1 MTKTALIYPHQ
12 LFADHPA
19 LHGVGQAVLVEEP
32 LFFTQY
38 AFHRQKIAYHRATMK
53 LYAERLRRHGMTVRY
68 VEAAD
73 LEDSGQLA
81 AMLAKWNIRHV
92 TYVDPCDDWLEQRLD
107 AALAKHRIEATV
119 LEDPAFLTPR
129 SVLDDFTRDKRKLFF
144 TEFYIAQRKRL
155 GLLLDDAGKPLGGQ
169 WSFDPE
175 NRKKLP
181 KGVVVPPSMLDTA
194 GTSAATTSA
203 ATTSA
208 AGTSATATS
217 AAATD
222 AAREALD
229 YVRRSFPNA
238 VGDGQSL
245 PYPLD
250 HAAAEKWLRD
260 FIAVRLP
267 AFGDYEDAISQ
278 RHTQLFHSV
287 LTPMLNIGLLTP
299 RQIYEAACDRAA
311 DSMAAFQRDV
321 ADADVPLNSLEGF
334 VRQVIGWREF
344 VRLVYRWRGRRQRTR
359 NFWGLSR
366 SMPAAFYDGTTGIEP
381 VDHVIRQVLRTGYCH
396 HIERLMIL
404 GNFLLLCDI
413 APDAVYQWFM
423 ELFIDAYDWVMVPN
437 VYGMSQFADGG
448 LMTTKP
454 YISGSAYVL
463 KMSDFAKGPWCPIWD
478 ALYWRFIDR
487 QSDFFRSNPRM
498 AVMVKMKEKLGAK
511 MAAHHTVA
519 DRFLSR
525 LDR

>member
-1 MTKTALIYPHQ
+1 MSHAALIYPHQ

-19 LHGVGQAVLVEEP
+19 LAGVGEAVLVEDP

-38 AFHRQKIAYHRATMK
+38 AFHRQKLAYHRATMQ
-53 LYAERLRRHGMTVRY
+53 LYAERLRKRGTQVRY
-68 VEAAD
+68 VEAAA
-73 LEDSGQLA
+73 LSETGSLA
-81 AMLAKWNIRHV
+81 SLLVGWNIRQV
-92 TYVDPCDDWLEQRLD
+92 TFVDPCDDWLEQRLT
-107 AALAKHRIEATV
+107 ASLASQRIAFTM

-129 SVLDDFTRDKRKLFF
+129 RLLDEFTRDKRKLFF

-155 GLLLDDAGKPLGGQ
+155 GLLLDKEGKPLGGQ

-181 KGVVVPPSMLDTA
+181 KGVAVPASNLD
-194 GTSAATTSA
+194 GAAVRRDVA
-203 ATTSA
+203 R
-208 AGTSATATS
+208 
-217 AAATD
+217 D
-222 AAREALD
+222 ALA
-229 YVRRSFPNA
+229 YVQRSFPRA
-238 VGDGQSL
+238 IGDGESL

-250 HAAAEKWLRD
+250 HAAAAKWLQE
-260 FIAVRLP
+260 FITVRLP
-267 AFGDYEDAISQ
+267 SFGDYEDAISQ

-299 RQIYEAACDRAA
+299 RQVYEAACERAA
-311 DSMAAFQRDV
+311 DRG
-321 ADADVPLNSLEGF
+321 DVPLNSLEGF
-334 VRQVIGWREF
+334 VRQVIGWREY

-359 NFWGLSR
+359 NFWGLDR
-366 SMPAAFYDGTTGIEP
+366 AMPAAFYDGSTGIEP

-404 GNFLLLCDI
+404 GNFLLLCDVS
-413 APDAVYQWFM
+413 PDAVYQWFM

-463 KMSDFAKGPWCPIWD
+463 KMSDFAKGPWCPVWD
-478 ALYWRFIDR
+478 ALYWRFIDL

-511 MAAHHTVA
+511 LAEHHRVA
-519 DRFLSR
+519 DRFLER
-525 LDR
+525 LSARPAVQNT